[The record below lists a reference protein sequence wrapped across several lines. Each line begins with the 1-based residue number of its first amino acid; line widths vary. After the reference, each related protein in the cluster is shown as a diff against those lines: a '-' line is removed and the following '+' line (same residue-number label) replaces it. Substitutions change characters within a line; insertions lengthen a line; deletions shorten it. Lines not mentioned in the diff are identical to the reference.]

1 MFEGLGRTIG
11 ISETVLKDKMI
22 NVHPHTIILET
33 LKAYQATAWSDQYLR
48 ALTLDLEPPWPTL
61 NKTTTN
67 SPVYFM
73 YPVNKVFMECLDKIV
88 FIIIW

>member
-1 MFEGLGRTIG
+1 
-11 ISETVLKDKMI
+11 MI
-22 NVHPHTIILET
+22 NVHSHTSILET
-33 LKAYQATAWSDQYLR
+33 LKPYQATTWSDKDLR

-67 SPVYFM
+67 APGYFM

-88 FIIIW
+88 SIII